1 MTPEMARSGFIGRSM
16 MFNERINVPDGE
28 FGHMPPPL
36 PEEMANMLRALWNG
50 GTFDTFDGHR
60 VENYDAPVQIPSTA
74 GARAMLEKLY
84 PWRLERAR
92 KEEEATG
99 LHTLWNR
106 FYEGVA
112 KVSLILAMPE
122 QLRTEEH
129 VRWAFA
135 LVKRDIEEKIRLVG
149 SNRTGTH
156 EKADALGQR
165 IMAILGDETMTDSVI
180 YNRLRNKYRRE
191 DVTTALDGLVKARML
206 TASEKRHPTNKTVSK
221 RYSKRAG

>member
-1 MTPEMARSGFIGRSM
+1 
-16 MFNERINVPDGE
+16 
-28 FGHMPPPL
+28 
-36 PEEMANMLRALWNG
+36 
-50 GTFDTFDGHR
+50 
-60 VENYDAPVQIPSTA
+60 
-74 GARAMLEKLY
+74 MLEKLY

-92 KEEEATG
+92 REEEETG

-112 KVSLILAMPE
+112 KVSLILSMPE

-165 IMAILGDETMTDSVI
+165 IMSILGDERMTDSVI
-180 YNRLRNKYRRE
+180 YNRIRGKYRKE
-191 DVTTALDGLVKARML
+191 DVVAAIARMVKSGL
-206 TASEKRHPTNKTVSK
+206 LVRHEKQHPVNKKVIVEYA
-221 RYSKRAG
+221 RE